1 MVLFPCT
8 PYADLMN
15 MRTLVFVGCLNRA
28 VPHFA
33 AANGRGIVT
42 YSFDEATGRLECL
55 AETADIANPTF
66 LAVVEQR
73 GLLYAT
79 SEIFG
84 EREGAVSAY
93 RVDPKSGALAL
104 INRQPTRGS
113 LTAYCNV
120 DRQAGT
126 VLVANYGHET
136 AVETP
141 RQQIASFSVL
151 DNGGLS
157 LTSSEFAHTG
167 SGPKAD
173 RQSVPH
179 AHCVVPSPDNRFAV
193 ATDLGT
199 DELVTYRINV
209 DSRRLESSGVP
220 ALRMKAGAGPRH
232 FVFHPNGVTAYVV
245 NELDST
251 LCRLAYAPGDGTLG
265 LLETVDT
272 LPEKPGAGQPADL
285 QIAADGRFL
294 YASIRGAD
302 VIGIYRLEEGT
313 GKIVSASVRGAGGKT
328 PRSFALSPAGRFL
341 LVALQDS
348 DRLAVYRIDP
358 TTGEAAEQ
366 VDLVAVGTPMC
377 VKAAC
382 FDMA

>member
-1 MVLFPCT
+1 
-8 PYADLMN
+8 MN
-15 MRTLVFVGCLNRA
+15 TRTLVFAGCLNRA

-42 YSFDEATGRLECL
+42 YNFDEVTGRLEFL

-66 LAVVEQR
+66 LAVVEHR

-84 EREGAVSAY
+84 EPEGTVSAY
-93 RVDPKSGALAL
+93 RVDPMSGALAL

-126 VLVANYGHET
+126 VFVANYGHET
-136 AVETP
+136 VAETP

-157 LTSSEFAHTG
+157 PTSSEFGHTG
-167 SGPKAD
+167 SGPNVD

-220 ALRMKAGAGPRH
+220 AMRMKVGAGPRH

-251 LCRLAYAPGDGTLG
+251 LCRLAYAPGNGTLR
-265 LLETVDT
+265 LLETVNA
-272 LPEKPGAGQPADL
+272 LPENLGAGQPADL

-302 VIGIYRLEEGT
+302 VLGIYRLEEGT
-313 GKIVSASVRGAGGKT
+313 GKIVSASVRGVGGKT
-328 PRSFALSPAGRFL
+328 PRSFALSPVGRFL

-358 TTGEAAEQ
+358 TTGEPAEQ

-377 VKAAC
+377 VKAAR
-382 FDMA
+382 FDIA

>member
-1 MVLFPCT
+1 MVFFSCT
-8 PYADLMN
+8 PYARPMN
-15 MRTLVFVGCLNRA
+15 TRTLVFVGCLNRA

-42 YSFDEATGRLECL
+42 YSFDEATGRLEFL

-66 LAVVEQR
+66 LAAVAHR

-84 EREGAVSAY
+84 EPEGAVSAY
-93 RVDPKSGALAL
+93 RIDPMSGALAL

-113 LTAYCNV
+113 LTAFCNV
-120 DRQAGT
+120 DRQAEM
-126 VLVANYGHET
+126 VFVANYGHET
-136 AVETP
+136 AAETP
-141 RQQIASFSVL
+141 RQQIASFAML

-157 LTSSEFAHTG
+157 LPSSAFAHTG
-167 SGPKAD
+167 SGPRMD

-179 AHCVVPSPDNRFAV
+179 AHCVVSSPDNRFAI

-199 DELVTYRINV
+199 DELVTYRTNV
-209 DSRRLESSGVP
+209 DCRRLESSGVP
-220 ALRMKAGAGPRH
+220 AMRMKAGAGPRH
-232 FVFHPNGVTAYVV
+232 LVFHPNGVAAYVV

-251 LCRLAYAPGDGTLG
+251 VCRLAYEPGNGTLS
-265 LLETVDT
+265 LLETVDV
-272 LPEKPGAGQPADL
+272 LPENPGAGQPADL

-313 GKIVSASVRGAGGKT
+313 GKIVSASICGAGGKT
-328 PRSFALSPAGRFL
+328 PRSFALSPTGRFL

-358 TTGEAAEQ
+358 TTGEPAEQ
-366 VDLVAVGTPMC
+366 VDFVAVGTPMC
-377 VKAAC
+377 VKAAR
-382 FDMA
+382 FDIA

>member
-1 MVLFPCT
+1 MVLFSCT
-8 PYADLMN
+8 PYADPMKT
-15 MRTLVFVGCLNRA
+15 RTLVFVGCLNRT

-42 YSFDEATGRLECL
+42 YGFDEATGRLEFL
-55 AETADIANPTF
+55 AETTDIANPTF

-84 EREGAVSAY
+84 EPEGAVSAY
-93 RVDPKSGALAL
+93 RVDPMSGALVL

-126 VLVANYGHET
+126 AFVANYGHET
-136 AVETP
+136 AAETP
-141 RQQIASFSVL
+141 RLQIASFSVL

-157 LTSSEFAHTG
+157 LASSEFAHTG

-179 AHCVVPSPDNRFAV
+179 AHCVVPSADNRFAV

-220 ALRMKAGAGPRH
+220 ATRMNPGAGPRH

-251 LCRLAYAPGDGTLG
+251 VCRLAYAPGDGTLR
-265 LLETVDT
+265 LLETVDA
-272 LPEKPGAGQPADL
+272 LPENPGSGQPADL

-302 VIGIYRLEEGT
+302 AIGIYRLEEGT
-313 GKIVSASVRGAGGKT
+313 GRIVSASVRGAGGKT

-348 DRLAVYRIDP
+348 DRLAVYRLDP
-358 TTGEAAEQ
+358 ATGEPAEQ
-366 VDLVAVGTPMC
+366 VGLVAVGTPMC
-377 VKAAC
+377 VKAAR
-382 FDMA
+382 FDIT